1 MHIRMHNRNIPL
13 LLSGQAISMAGD
25 QLANVAFLWLITSLT
40 GSAATLGIVMTALV
54 LPNIAFRLVG
64 GIITDRFHKK
74 LVLIVADLLRGT
86 IILLLALLVLSTHVK
101 MGIFLLVAICLGIG
115 GALFTPAYNATV
127 PLLIGQDRLLRFNSV
142 LQAGNQGIGILVPA
156 LAGLIIAAIG
166 IPAAL
171 GIDGLSF
178 LLSALSILLLVLPRG
193 EQQVHQSASV
203 IGELK
208 SGLRTAFSN
217 PTMRT
222 LFLAI
227 GVINFA
233 DALVV
238 MYPVHLK
245 ETLGAGVIWY
255 GLINASVMAGLFA
268 INLLYI
274 WKGKHI
280 RLGSALFIGALI
292 EGLGVLA
299 FGLSHSLFIAMLAF
313 FLFGAGMA
321 GFGTAATTIIQQE
334 IDQAY
339 LGRVFS
345 LYGLFALSLMP
356 LGYFVS
362 SLLSSVLSTGT
373 IIALAGIVMI
383 LTAFWLLVQTMS
395 LRRSQMK
402 GSSA

>member
-1 MHIRMHNRNIPL
+1 
-13 LLSGQAISMAGD
+13 MAGD

-40 GSAATLGIVMTALV
+40 GSAATLGIVMTALM

-86 IILLLALLVLSTHVK
+86 IILLLALFVLSAHVN
-101 MGIFLLVAICLGIG
+101 MGIFLLVAVCLGIG

-127 PLLIGQDRLLRFNSV
+127 PLLVGQDRLLRFNSA
-142 LQAGNQGIGILVPA
+142 LQAGNQGMGILVPA

-178 LLSALSILLLVLPRG
+178 LLSALSILLLVLPQGDHR
-193 EQQVHQSASV
+193 SSS
-203 IGELK
+203 IRGELK

-217 PTMRT
+217 PTVRT
-222 LFLAI
+222 LFIAI

-238 MYPVHLK
+238 IYPVHLK

-255 GLINASVMAGLFA
+255 GMINASVMAGLFA

-274 WKGKHI
+274 WKGKHVH
-280 RLGSALFIGALI
+280 LGSAFFMSALI
-292 EGLGVLA
+292 EGLGVLT
-299 FGLSHSLFIAMLAF
+299 FGLSHSVFIAMLAF

-362 SLLSSVLSTGT
+362 SLLSGALSTGT
-373 IIALAGIVMI
+373 VIALAGIIMI
-383 LTAFWLLVQTMS
+383 LTAFWLRVQTSS
-395 LRRSQMK
+395 LRQSQMK
-402 GSSA
+402 DSSA

>member
-1 MHIRMHNRNIPL
+1 
-13 LLSGQAISMAGD
+13 MAGD

-40 GSAATLGIVMTALV
+40 GSAATLGIVMTALL
-54 LPNIAFRLVG
+54 LPNITFRLVG
-64 GIITDRFHKK
+64 GIITDRFHNM
-74 LVLIVADLLRGT
+74 LVLIGADLLRGA
-86 IILLLALLVLSTHVK
+86 IILVLALLVLSAHVN
-101 MGIFLLVAICLGIG
+101 MGIFLLVALCLGIG

-127 PLLIGQDRLLRFNSV
+127 PLLVGQDRLLRFNSA
-142 LQAGNQGIGILVPA
+142 LQAGNQGIGILIPA
-156 LAGLIIAAIG
+156 LAGMIIAAIG

-171 GIDGLSF
+171 EIDGISF
-178 LLSALSILLLVLPRG
+178 LISALSILLLVLSRG
-193 EQQVHQSASV
+193 DQPVHQSSPV
-203 IGELK
+203 RGELK
-208 SGLRTAFSN
+208 SGLRTAFSH
-217 PTMRT
+217 PTVRT
-222 LFLAI
+222 LSIAI

-238 MYPVHLK
+238 IYPVHLK

-280 RLGSALFIGALI
+280 RLGFAFFIGALV
-292 EGLGVLA
+292 EGFGVLA

-321 GFGTAATTIIQQE
+321 GFGTAATTSIQQG

-339 LGRVFS
+339 LGRAFS

-356 LGYFVS
+356 LGYFAS
-362 SLLSSVLSTGT
+362 SLLSRVLSTGT
-373 IIALAGIVMI
+373 IIALAGIVMF
-383 LTAFWLLVQTMS
+383 LTAFWLLVQSMS
-395 LRRSQMK
+395 LWQSRMK

>member
-1 MHIRMHNRNIPL
+1 
-13 LLSGQAISMAGD
+13 MAGD

-40 GSAATLGIVMTALV
+40 GSAAALGIVMTALI
-54 LPNIAFRLVG
+54 LPNIAFRLAG

-86 IILLLALLVLSTHVK
+86 TILLLALLVLGAHVN

-115 GALFTPAYNATV
+115 GALFNPAYNATV
-127 PLLIGQDRLLRFNSV
+127 PLLVGQDRLLRFNSA

-193 EQQVHQSASV
+193 DQPVHQSSSI

-208 SGLRTAFSN
+208 SGLRTAFSH

-222 LFLAI
+222 LFIAI

-238 MYPVHLK
+238 IYPVHLK

-268 INLLYI
+268 INLFYI

-280 RLGSALFIGALI
+280 RLDSAFFIGALI
-292 EGLGVLA
+292 EGLRVLA
-299 FGLSHSLFIAMLAF
+299 FGLSRSLFIDMLAF

-321 GFGTAATTIIQQE
+321 GFGTAATTSIQQE

-362 SLLSSVLSTGT
+362 SLLSSVLSTAT
-373 IIALAGIVMI
+373 IIALAGIIMI
-383 LTAFWLLVQTMS
+383 LTAFWLVVQAMS
-395 LRRSQMK
+395 LSERSEQNRVW
-402 GSSA
+402 

>member
-1 MHIRMHNRNIPL
+1 
-13 LLSGQAISMAGD
+13 MAGD

-40 GSAATLGIVMTALV
+40 GSAAALGIVMTALI

-74 LVLIVADLLRGT
+74 LVLIAADLLRGT
-86 IILLLALLVLSTHVK
+86 IILLLALLVLSAHVN
-101 MGIFLLVAICLGIG
+101 MGIFLLVAVCLGIG

-127 PLLIGQDRLLRFNSV
+127 PLLVRQDRLLRFNSA

-171 GIDGLSF
+171 GIDGISF

-193 EQQVHQSASV
+193 DHQSSSV

-208 SGLRTAFSN
+208 SGLRIAFSN
-217 PTMRT
+217 STVRT
-222 LFLAI
+222 LFIAI

-238 MYPVHLK
+238 IYPVHLK
-245 ETLGAGVIWY
+245 ETLEAGVIWY
-255 GLINASVMAGLFA
+255 GVINASVMAGLFA

-274 WKGKHI
+274 WKGKHVN
-280 RLGSALFIGALI
+280 LGSAFLISAFI
-292 EGLGVLA
+292 EVLGVLT
-299 FGLSHSLFIAMLAF
+299 FGLSHSLFIDMLAF

-345 LYGLFALSLMP
+345 LYGLFARSLMP

-362 SLLSSVLSTGT
+362 SLLSGVLSTGT
-373 IIALAGIVMI
+373 IIALAGIIMI
-383 LTAFWLLVQTMS
+383 LTAFWLLVQAIS
-395 LRRSQMK
+395 LRQSQMK
-402 GSSA
+402 GSSV